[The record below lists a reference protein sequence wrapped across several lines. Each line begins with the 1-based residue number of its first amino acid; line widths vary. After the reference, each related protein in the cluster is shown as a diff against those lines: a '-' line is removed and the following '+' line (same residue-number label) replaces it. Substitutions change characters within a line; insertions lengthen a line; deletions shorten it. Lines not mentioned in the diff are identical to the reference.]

1 MIAAAVLVILSA
13 PAHAQTLRPPLSLED
28 AIGEALSRNT
38 EISAAVRAVDVAR
51 AQRTQVALPPLQ
63 LQPSFSLGPDVP
75 GGVGP
80 LQTAG
85 ATITQQFL
93 PPGNLSAARSQAE
106 FTLAAATFGVG
117 ASRRDIALRTASAY
131 YTLAGAQATV
141 EVSQQNVSSTEDFV
155 RSAQLRARAGAV
167 GSFEVLRANVELRR
181 VQVELLRAQAAQGNA
196 RIALNTL
203 LGRSPDAATVVVQ
216 PGVATTTSAPATP
229 SPTSSGTGGREPTT
243 AMAVSPREPNAASPA
258 NVDGASVESLSA
270 RAVAAD
276 PALQQLQAQI
286 SAQAARARASAAL
299 RRPALTLGAG
309 YQIDRAVRSGA
320 IFGAPVV
327 TSGIAIPI
335 FDRGTISGAVREA
348 EATRSVLE
356 AQAQGRTRQVQAEVA
371 SAAADIAAS
380 SARFQFAQASR
391 VQAEEG
397 LRIALFGFRQGALG
411 SLDVLSAKNA
421 AASARGEE
429 RQAADDLAA
438 ARARLRIILGVSTTS

>member
-1 MIAAAVLVILSA
+1 
-13 PAHAQTLRPPLSLED
+13 
-28 AIGEALSRNT
+28 
-38 EISAAVRAVDVAR
+38 
-51 AQRTQVALPPLQ
+51 
-63 LQPSFSLGPDVP
+63 
-75 GGVGP
+75 
-80 LQTAG
+80 
-85 ATITQQFL
+85 
-93 PPGNLSAARSQAE
+93 
-106 FTLAAATFGVG
+106 
-117 ASRRDIALRTASAY
+117 
-131 YTLAGAQATV
+131 
-141 EVSQQNVSSTEDFV
+141 
-155 RSAQLRARAGAV
+155 
-167 GSFEVLRANVELRR
+167 
-181 VQVELLRAQAAQGNA
+181 
-196 RIALNTL
+196 
-203 LGRSPDAATVVVQ
+203 
-216 PGVATTTSAPATP
+216 
-229 SPTSSGTGGREPTT
+229 
-243 AMAVSPREPNAASPA
+243 MAVSPREPNAALPA
-258 NVDGASVESLSA
+258 NIDGAPVESLSA

-380 SARFQFAQASR
+380 SARFQFAQGAR

-429 RQAADDLAA
+429 RQAADDLAS